1 MNPML
6 DSTDLWKQW
15 LRTVN
20 NSMKVPQSPE
30 QLRRDWLQTLKT
42 EELFQVHDDIMQEIK
57 TRSS

>member
-6 DSTDLWKQW
+6 DPTDLWKQW

-20 NSMKVPQSPE
+20 DSMKVPQSPE

-42 EELFQVHDDIMQEIK
+42 DELFQVHDDVIQEIK
-57 TRSS
+57 TRST